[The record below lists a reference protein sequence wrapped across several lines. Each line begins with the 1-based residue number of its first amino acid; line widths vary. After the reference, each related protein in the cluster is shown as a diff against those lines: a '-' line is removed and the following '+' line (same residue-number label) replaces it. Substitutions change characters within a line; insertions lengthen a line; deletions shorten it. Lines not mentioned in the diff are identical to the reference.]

1 MELVVGCIDKGWVCI
16 SVQADGGSVV
26 VQVRA
31 RRVEWE
37 ERILFTH
44 LCTASHQWISVK
56 VPMGC
61 RVVSL
66 CKGDIASVITFRRR
80 LGPRTDIFSQQV
92 DVAALYP
99 QAEK

>member
-1 MELVVGCIDKGWVCI
+1 MVLVVGRIDKGWACI
-16 SVQADGGSVV
+16 SVQADGGSAV
-26 VQVRA
+26 VQVRG
-31 RRVEWE
+31 RMVEWE
-37 ERILFTH
+37 ERILFMR

-56 VPMGC
+56 VLMGC

-80 LGPRTDIFSQQV
+80 LGPRADAFSQQV

-99 QAEK
+99 